1 MCVQGGGDALADLT
15 GVAGADRDL
24 QSSCR
29 SAAISSG
36 VDQAGSLSSGLDNS
50 SQHVMVSLRA
60 CNNLCGVIHKLVG
73 YDEEIRVIC
82 AIWNLPA
89 SFSSCMRHL
98 KAFFYFVGCAL

>member
-1 MCVQGGGDALADLT
+1 MQGGGDALADLT

-50 SQHVMVSLRA
+50 SQHVMVSLCA
-60 CNNLCGVIHKLVG
+60 CYTLCDVKHKLVG
-73 YDEEIRVIC
+73 YDKEIRVNC
-82 AIWNLPA
+82 AIWNLSA